1 MRPSILAPG
10 GPRSDAR
17 RRSMGR
23 VKIITWNVNSIRTRL
38 ERVLGVLERHQPD
51 LLCLQETKVVD
62 DAFPHEALAELGY
75 QAAVYGQK
83 TYNGV
88 ALISKEPVEAVERG
102 FPRDPVAEQARV
114 ISGSLGGVRVI
125 NAYVVNGK
133 ALDDPKYRM
142 KLDWLDAFIDW
153 IEDTQSADQP
163 IVLLGDFNIAPD
175 ERDVWDL
182 EYWKDRI
189 FFSPPEHERL
199 ARLRA
204 FGFEDLYRRFD
215 EEAGKFTWWDYRG
228 GAFQRGH
235 GLRIDLILGTP
246 SIAARSLEVS
256 IDRDERKKGDWEA
269 KPSDHAPV
277 LVTLQP

>member
-1 MRPSILAPG
+1 
-10 GPRSDAR
+10 
-17 RRSMGR
+17 MGQPIWLPT

-62 DAFPHEALAELGY
+62 EVFPHEAIAELGY
-75 QAAVYGQK
+75 RAVVHGQK

-88 ALISKEPVEAVERG
+88 ALLSKEELADVQNG
-102 FPRDPVAEQARV
+102 FPGDPVPEQARV
-114 ISGSLGGVRVI
+114 ISGSLNGVRVI

-133 ALDDPKYRM
+133 ALDDPKYTT
-142 KLDWLDAFIDW
+142 KLQWLDALIDW
-153 IEDTQSADQP
+153 LESEHDPKQEL
-163 IVLLGDFNIAPD
+163 VMLGDFNIAPD

-182 EYWKDRI
+182 DYWKDRI
-189 FFSPPEHERL
+189 FFSPEEHARM
-199 ARLRA
+199 ARLRDW
-204 FGFEDLYRRFD
+204 GLVDLFRQHSD
-215 EEAGKFTWWDYRG
+215 EAGKFTWWDYRG

-246 SIAARSLEVS
+246 AIAARSQEVV
-256 IDRDERKKGDWEA
+256 IDRDERKKGTWEA

-277 LVTLQP
+277 LVTCS